1 MVHTQLHTPREAHIH
16 KCNPNKTKQKNKML
30 EKQAHICSLLVSRA
44 SPRKG
49 EEESLCRAGCLLG
62 FFFVGQFQIF
72 VGAFICS
79 KLNEVFFFSV
89 PWQTLV

>member
-1 MVHTQLHTPREAHIH
+1 
-16 KCNPNKTKQKNKML
+16 ML

-89 PWQTLV
+89 PWQTLWPTNINIRCHHFLNVKQNAADRFS